1 MKIKCLFSCYCRHL
15 FTNNKPQSPQ
25 ARISSDLYRQSA
37 WSISGGVFVLPYI
50 LKIKQKSMT
59 FSLKQGQKLEHE
71 YQLMHPLW

>member
-37 WSISGGVFVLPYI
+37 WSISGGVFDKTHLQNAAS
-50 LKIKQKSMT
+50 LLSFFNNFWKMKI
-59 FSLKQGQKLEHE
+59 F
-71 YQLMHPLW
+71 